1 MAILSKGTDFST
13 GDQVTAAKLDALVDN
28 ATFASDAVDD
38 STTALDGNGKIIV
51 KDGGITTAKLD
62 LSGNVN
68 IGNSTL
74 DVSSPLNTFQVS
86 SENRLFYVDDS
97 GLTNYAQCGFRQT
110 DDAPAFGFITGNDIT
125 FKTGTTDSGLSSIMH
140 LDHDGKVGVGT
151 TSPSEELHVAGSSG
165 DPSIKLEN
173 TSSGTSDDTIYRSQ
187 IGGTTAR
194 NFIYFGDADDDNR
207 GEISYYH
214 DGDTMRFHTSAAE
227 QARIVSGGLLVGR
240 TLSSNGAEQSGLVLS
255 GSGFIYSSRSGTS
268 EQDHIQFINNSSV
281 TATNV
286 GSISTNGSAT
296 AYNTSSDY
304 RLKEDVIDMQDS
316 IERVK
321 ALKPVNFA
329 WKLDGTRVDGFLA
342 HEAQEVVPAA
352 VTGTKDAVDEDG
364 QPDYQGIDQSKL
376 VPILTKALQEALTK
390 IESLEARVAALES

>member
-51 KDGGITTAKLD
+51 KDGGITTAKLNLSATGASQVIASFKAVQDGFTRSLAIHTPASTTD
-62 LSGNVN
+62 LS
-68 IGNSTL
+68 
-74 DVSSPLNTFQVS
+74 SPFEFQ
-86 SENRLFYVDDS
+86 
-97 GLTNYAQCGFRQT
+97 
-110 DDAPAFGFITGNDIT
+110 TGNAIKFQIDTLNPVVIDASARVGI
-125 FKTGTTDSGLSSIMH
+125 GTD
-140 LDHDGKVGVGT
+140 
-151 TSPSEELHVAGSSG
+151 SPSEELHIAGSSG
-165 DPSIKLEN
+165 DTSIKLAN
-173 TSSGTSDDTIYRSQ
+173 TTTGASDDTIYRSQ

-214 DGDTMRFHTSAAE
+214 DGDTMRFNTSAVE

-240 TLSSNGAEQSGLVLS
+240 TSSSNGAEQSGLVLS
-255 GSGFIYSSRSGTS
+255 GSGFIYSSRSGTGT
-268 EQDHIQFINNSSV
+268 QTHVQFINNSAV
-281 TATNV
+281 TATTV
-286 GSISTNGSAT
+286 GKIETSGSAT
-296 AYNTSSDY
+296 SYNTSSDY

-364 QPDYQGIDQSKL
+364 QPDYQGIDQSKI
-376 VPILTKALQEALTK
+376 VPLLTKALQEALTK

>member
-51 KDGGITTAKLD
+51 KDGGITSAKLN
-62 LSGNVN
+62 LTANVG
-68 IGNSTL
+68 I
-74 DVSSPLNTFQVS
+74 
-86 SENRLFYVDDS
+86 
-97 GLTNYAQCGFRQT
+97 
-110 DDAPAFGFITGNDIT
+110 
-125 FKTGTTDSGLSSIMH
+125 
-140 LDHDGKVGVGT
+140 
-151 TSPSEELHVAGSSG
+151 
-165 DPSIKLEN
+165 N
-173 TSSGTSDDTIYRSQ
+173 TSSPEAALHVKDIGTTQPCILVEGASSSEGDIAVIDGEALQ
-187 IGGTTAR
+187 IGHWSGSSFTHRMSIISSGTVLIGRESSLNTAE
-194 NFIYFGDADDDNR
+194 DN
-207 GEISYYH
+207 GIAL
-214 DGDTMRFHTSAAE
+214 FP
-227 QARIVSGGLLVGR
+227 
-240 TLSSNGAEQSGLVLS
+240 SGLVT
-255 GSGFIYSSRSGTS
+255 IARDGTS
-268 EQDHIQFINNSSV
+268 STSHVQFLNNAAV
-281 TATNV
+281 TATVV
-286 GSISTNGSAT
+286 GSISTSGSAT

-352 VTGTKDAVDEDG
+352 VTGAKDAVDEDG

-376 VPILTKALQEALTK
+376 VPLLTKALQEALTK
-390 IESLEARVAALES
+390 IESLEARVTALES